1 TMHNPAQDMWCS
13 APTKPTSTRTPARSK
28 RMATS
33 QSRAKSSVTLTVAP
47 GADAPDCA
55 NPTISCCRCR
65 AVGNGIGYRV
75 PPPTTLSLQCFIGS
89 MNIHE
94 LLQTLS
100 DRIAASASIKNVY
113 GEPVTVGNRTVIPV
127 ARVTL
132 GFGGGAGE
140 EKGAKEGHGG
150 GGG

>member
-1 TMHNPAQDMWCS
+1 MNLA
-13 APTKPTSTRTPARSK
+13 
-28 RMATS
+28 
-33 QSRAKSSVTLTVAP
+33 VA
-47 GADAPDCA
+47 
-55 NPTISCCRCR
+55 
-65 AVGNGIGYRV
+65 GIWDDSGYRRAL
-75 PPPTTLSLQCFIGS
+75 PPFNAHSCDAAPMLSRPCSIGS

-100 DRIAASASIKNVY
+100 DRIAASAKIKNVH

-150 GGG
+150 GGGGGVAAEALWCCGDHEG

>member
-1 TMHNPAQDMWCS
+1 
-13 APTKPTSTRTPARSK
+13 
-28 RMATS
+28 
-33 QSRAKSSVTLTVAP
+33 
-47 GADAPDCA
+47 
-55 NPTISCCRCR
+55 
-65 AVGNGIGYRV
+65 
-75 PPPTTLSLQCFIGS
+75 

-140 EKGAKEGHGG
+140 EKGAKESHGG
-150 GGG
+150 GGGGGVVAKPCGALEITPEGTRFIAFADHWRIGGAIAAGFIIGTSVARCGRGGGRKRG